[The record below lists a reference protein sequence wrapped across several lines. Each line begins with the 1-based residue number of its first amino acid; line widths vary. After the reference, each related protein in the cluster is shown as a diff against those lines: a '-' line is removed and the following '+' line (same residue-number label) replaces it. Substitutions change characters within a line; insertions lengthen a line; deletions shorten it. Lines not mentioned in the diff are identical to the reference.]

1 MEVSV
6 RLVGV
11 HCGGMVG
18 YTFFSSSGTFA
29 QRCVSSAI
37 ISLWVAWSGSSF
49 LTVSLP

>member
-1 MEVSV
+1 MEV
-6 RLVGV
+6 RLVGI
-11 HCGGMVG
+11 HRGSMVE

-37 ISLWVAWSGSSF
+37 ISLWVAFSGSSF